1 MYSNKLLGHKNVSNH
16 LKALLLSKRVPPS
29 IIFNGPQGVGKFI
42 AAKEFAKSINCAHEK
57 AQEDDS
63 SLSLFQDETK
73 PEIKSD
79 EDKVKPCNN
88 CSSCKQIET
97 GVHPDVRIIDFAFQ
111 ALLMGKDIKEQQSL
125 KIDTVREFSKYV
137 YQKPLLSD
145 HKVFIINDADTL
157 TNEAQNAM
165 LKLLE
170 EPPKNT
176 FIILI
181 SSQKNNFLPT
191 VLSRCHTIEFGPLSK
206 ENVEEILARTKISLD
221 EAALLSRFSG
231 GSVKTAMDM
240 KELMKKFQKLDTSCP
255 TYPFKI
261 SSMLPKDS
269 FSARKEA
276 RLILNI
282 LLTKTHQKWITS
294 DNLHQKNDL
303 KNLIKETLKLKKF
316 LNQNV
321 LSKPI
326 LELAASECLRHG
338 ITLGFMK
345 KYHE

>member
-1 MYSNKLLGHKNVSNH
+1 MYSNKLLGHKTVLNH

-42 AAKEFAKSINCAHEK
+42 AAKEFAKSINCTHEK
-57 AQEDDS
+57 PQEEDS
-63 SLSLFQDETK
+63 SLSLFQNETETEK
-73 PEIKSD
+73 QSD

-88 CSSCKQIET
+88 CLSCKQIET
-97 GVHPDVRIIDFAFQ
+97 GAHPDVRIIDFYFQ
-111 ALLMGKDIKEQQSL
+111 ANLRKEDIKQQQSL
-125 KIDTVREFSKYV
+125 KIDTVREFSKYASK
-137 YQKPLLSD
+137 KPLFSE
-145 HKVFIINDADTL
+145 HKIFIINDADTL
-157 TNEAQNAM
+157 VTEAQNAM

-181 SSQKNNFLPT
+181 SSNKNIFLST
-191 VLSRCHTIEFGPLSK
+191 VLSRCHLINFGPLSI
-206 ENVEEILARTKISLD
+206 ENVEEIMARNNISLD
-221 EAALLSRFSG
+221 EASLLSRFSE

-240 KELMKKFQKLDTSCP
+240 KRIMTKLEKLDTSSP
-255 TYPFKI
+255 TYPFRI
-261 SSMLPKDS
+261 SSLLPKES
-269 FSARKEA
+269 FLARKEA

-282 LLTKTHQKWITS
+282 LLTKTHHKWITT
-294 DNLHQKNDL
+294 DNLNQKKDL
-303 KNLIKETLKLKKF
+303 ANLIKETLKLKTF

-321 LSKPI
+321 MPKPI
-326 LELAASECLRHG
+326 MELAASECLRYG